1 MKSLR
6 LFINERFNSYDINA
20 KCVNSNQNTKP
31 SKPVDIDKVK
41 KFLMTRYNASTWE
54 EFTDN
59 LKFGQCKKIAKAVYC
74 KFKDMFDG
82 VLELEVT
89 YNKYACLELKRTG
102 DEGFNTE
109 PESNWVGNHFVVY
122 RDNIIYDFSKG
133 ANSINGIYLLD
144 KPNSKSKYNIEFS
157 EEEYLLVDKIYHR
170 KWW

>member
-1 MKSLR
+1 MKTLKQYIDEH
-6 LFINERFNSYDINA
+6 FDSYDINA
-20 KCVNSNQNTKP
+20 KCVNSNRNPKP

-41 KFLMTRYNASTWE
+41 KFLMTRYKASSWE

-59 LKFGQCKKIAKAVYC
+59 LKFGQCKKIAKAVYS
-74 KFKDMFDG
+74 KFNDMFDA

-89 YNKYACLELKRTG
+89 YNKDACLECKKLG
-102 DEGFNTE
+102 DDFFNEE

-122 RDNIIYDFSKG
+122 RDNMIYDFSKG
-133 ANSINGIYLLD
+133 ANSILGIYLLD

-170 KWW
+170 RLQ